1 MSLLA
6 ASAIIGGAAQ
16 LGQTIYGM
24 VQGSKM
30 MREAQQ
36 VEKPE
41 FQVQQEFEQ
50 NRALTLNR
58 YNAANPFIAQASANL
73 NRQTASATIAAQQTA
88 ADSAAALQALSGV
101 TSGAQNQQAN
111 LMAQATQMQDTRFG
125 DVIAANQALAAD
137 KNRVVQQRQQD
148 YMLAQQQRM
157 VGQQNIMNA
166 IGGMGAMA
174 GDIFSMAAQ
183 YPDSFKGFGSNFG
196 RSKQSNA
203 VASDTF
209 TKQLRKDLIRT
220 DDIYDDIYDDNN
232 PEIKIS

>member
-88 ADSAAALQALSGV
+88 ADSAAALQTLSGV

-137 KNRVVQQRQQD
+137 KNRVIQQRQQD
-148 YMLAQQQRM
+148 YMRAQQQRM

-166 IGGMGAMA
+166 IGGMGSMA
-174 GDIFSMAAQ
+174 GDIFSIAAQ
-183 YPDSFKGFGSNFG
+183 YPKAFK
-196 RSKQSNA
+196 R
-203 VASDTF
+203 
-209 TKQLRKDLIRT
+209 
-220 DDIYDDIYDDNN
+220 
-232 PEIKIS
+232 

>member
-88 ADSAAALQALSGV
+88 ADSAAAASGPAV
-101 TSGAQNQQAN
+101 SLFPHRPPPSAPSVFHAVDQFTFSIKSVIITLFLPNGE
-111 LMAQATQMQDTRFG
+111 RFRFLFRSPFLLLYSFSSKG
-125 DVIAANQALAAD
+125 SAFASPFQHAHN
-137 KNRVVQQRQQD
+137 
-148 YMLAQQQRM
+148 
-157 VGQQNIMNA
+157 VGKW
-166 IGGMGAMA
+166 
-174 GDIFSMAAQ
+174 
-183 YPDSFKGFGSNFG
+183 YLVNF
-196 RSKQSNA
+196 RSS
-203 VASDTF
+203 
-209 TKQLRKDLIRT
+209 
-220 DDIYDDIYDDNN
+220 
-232 PEIKIS
+232 

>member
-36 VEKPE
+36 VQKPE

-50 NRALTLNR
+50 NRAMSLNR
-58 YNAANPFIAQASANL
+58 YYAANPFMAQASANL

-137 KNRVVQQRQQD
+137 KNRVVQQKQQD

-183 YPDSFKGFGSNFG
+183 YPDSFKGFGGQNVSNNDGGF
-196 RSKQSNA
+196 
-203 VASDTF
+203 VPHT
-209 TKQLRKDLIRT
+209 TKTKSAGMGYNVFNQM
-220 DDIYDDIYDDNN
+220 
-232 PEIKIS
+232 PIKR